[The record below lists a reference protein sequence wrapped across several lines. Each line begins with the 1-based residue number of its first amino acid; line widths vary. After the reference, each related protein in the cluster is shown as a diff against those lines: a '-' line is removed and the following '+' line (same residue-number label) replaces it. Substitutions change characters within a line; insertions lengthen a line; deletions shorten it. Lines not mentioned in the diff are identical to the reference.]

1 MSYNN
6 NSYYEAPYDDQE
18 DLEHLQA
25 EIDDL
30 LKYDPDYD
38 CTDLSNLS
46 EAIAQANDDVQKTVR
61 DYIEQKDWAKLGLK
75 LYTIS
80 LEYQEASAEYHLT
93 K

>member
-1 MSYNN
+1 MGMSRHDA
-6 NSYYEAPYDDQE
+6 YYEPEDDYQSE
-18 DLEHLQA
+18 ELQQ
-25 EIDDL
+25 EIDEL

-38 CTDLSNLS
+38 CTELSNLG
-46 EAIAQANDDVQKTVR
+46 EAISQANDDVQKTIR

>member
-1 MSYNN
+1 MTYNN
-6 NSYYEAPYDDQE
+6 NAYYDAPYDDQAE
-18 DLEHLQA
+18 HEHLQA

-30 LKYDPDYD
+30 LKYDSDFD
-38 CTDLSNLS
+38 CTDLSNLG
-46 EAIAQANDDVQKTVR
+46 EAISQCGDEVQQAVR
-61 DYIEQKDWAKLGLK
+61 DYISQKDWAKLGLK